1 MLMKKINLQFK
12 SCAKIFLAMA
22 LTGLVATG
30 CSKEDNDGGG
40 GTQTDDEP
48 VGPTFNGPTYAD
60 NYTPISGWD
69 QRSQWNLANVHDP
82 TVAKD
87 GDYFYMY
94 QTDASYGNSTFGHG
108 HFHGR
113 RSKDLVN
120 WEYIGSTMDNAPA
133 WVKTTMNAHRA
144 EMGLPAIENP
154 KYGYWAPCIRK
165 VGNKFRMY
173 YSIVVDELI
182 TGNDPN
188 TSWGERPYIG
198 MMETT
203 SLASNVWE
211 DKGMVITAV
220 PDGVVDY
227 VRDGANDWNGYYKFN
242 AIDPSYIETP
252 GGEHWL
258 IYGSW
263 HTGIAAVQLNPDTG
277 KTLNE
282 LNTVESYG
290 TRIAG
295 RGNIS
300 TDRWQ
305 ALEGA
310 EIIYNPNTGYY
321 YLFMAYDELAVA
333 YNTRVARSAN
343 LLGPYTGI
351 NGQDISQGA
360 QCWPMVTHPYKFNN
374 HTGWVGISHCAV
386 FQDDANGKWY
396 FSSQGRLPENVP
408 GINASNAVMMGHVRE
423 MQWTSDGWPV
433 VSPERYAG
441 VPTTSMTME
450 SVAGTYEIITMNY
463 QYRVMQTSVMVTLN
477 ANGTVGGGMTGSWSY
492 DSTNKE
498 VLINGQK
505 CKVFDSWDWEST
517 PRKVTL
523 AISGYTSDGKTIW
536 GKKMY

>member
-1 MLMKKINLQFK
+1 MKKIKLQFK
-12 SCAKIFLAMA
+12 GCAKIFLGLA
-22 LTGLVATG
+22 LTGLVTIG
-30 CSKEDNDGGG
+30 CSKEDSNDDGG
-40 GTQTDDEP
+40 TDTDDDPIGE
-48 VGPTFNGPTYAD
+48 TFNGPTYSD
-60 NYTPISGWD
+60 NYTSIAGWD

-82 TVAKD
+82 TVVKD
-87 GDYFYMY
+87 GAYFYMY
-94 QTDASYGNSTFGHG
+94 QTDASYGNAHAGHG
-108 HFHGR
+108 HFHCR
-113 RSKDLVN
+113 RSLDLVN
-120 WEYIGSTMDNAPA
+120 WEYMGATMPGEAT
-133 WVKTTMNAHRA
+133 WVKDEINTRRA
-144 EMGLPAIENP
+144 AEGRAPIQNIS
-154 KYGYWAPCIRK
+154 YGYWAPCVRK
-165 VGNKFRMY
+165 VGNVYRMY
-173 YSIVVDELI
+173 YSIVHDALI
-182 TGNDPN
+182 EGTDPN
-188 TSWGERPYIG
+188 ASWGEEAYIG

-211 DKGMVITAV
+211 DKGMVICNV

-227 VRDGANDWNGYYKFN
+227 YRDGPNDWNAYYKFN
-242 AIDPSYIETP
+242 SIDPSYIETP

-263 HTGIAAVQLNPDTG
+263 HTGIAAVQINPATG
-277 KTLNE
+277 KPLNE
-282 LNTVESYG
+282 LNSVESYG
-290 TRIAG
+290 VRIAG

-300 TDRWQ
+300 SNRWQ
-305 ALEGA
+305 ALEGP
-310 EIIYNPNTGYY
+310 EIIYNPDTGYY
-321 YLFMAYDELAVA
+321 YLFLAYDELSVA
-333 YNTRVARSAN
+333 YNTRVARSTSIT
-343 LLGPYTGI
+343 GPYVGM
-351 NGQDISQGA
+351 NGQDVSQGA
-360 QCWPMVTHPYKFNN
+360 DAWPMITHPYKFNN

-441 VPTTSMTME
+441 VPATELTTDKI
-450 SVAGTYEIITMNY
+450 AGTYEIITMNY
-463 QYRVMQTSVMVTLN
+463 QYRVMQTSVMVSLN

-492 DSTNKE
+492 NSTNKE

-523 AISGYTSDGKTIW
+523 AISGFTSDGKTIW